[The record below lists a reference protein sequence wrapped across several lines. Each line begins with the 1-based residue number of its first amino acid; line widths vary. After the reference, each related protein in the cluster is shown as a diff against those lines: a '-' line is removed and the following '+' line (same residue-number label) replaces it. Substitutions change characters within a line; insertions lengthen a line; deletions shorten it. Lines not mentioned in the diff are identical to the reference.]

1 MLFFIEDLIESDIYD
16 VVRDV
21 DFDNSESFEIE
32 YLEYEFFD
40 DPLFESL
47 KSSFAF

>member
-1 MLFFIEDLIESDIYD
+1 MLFFVEDLVESGAYG
-16 VVRDV
+16 VVRGV
-21 DFDNSESFEIE
+21 GFDNSGSFEIE
-32 YLEYEFFD
+32 YLEYEFFN